1 MTPYLG
7 VQKRPREALG
17 RDESLEA
24 SVQQGVGGV
33 RICWRNDSRDD
44 RKEAP
49 ISRTTGEMRAVKRG
63 GEGGSRKGGKREHSR
78 EKGERKNPLED
89 RIGRELKTVKVKRK
103 PGEARRKGRPLPNPH
118 PEGQMGSGC
127 SRQPCVQDLDLSRP
141 PSDNGFVVP
150 ELPLTQRRCFR
161 GSVWTPGTAGTVIPR

>member
-1 MTPYLG
+1 MTPHLG
-7 VQKRPREALG
+7 VQQWPREARG
-17 RDESLEA
+17 RGGSLEE

-44 RKEAP
+44 RQEAP

-89 RIGRELKTVKVKRK
+89 RIGRELKT
-103 PGEARRKGRPLPNPH
+103 G
-118 PEGQMGSGC
+118 
-127 SRQPCVQDLDLSRP
+127 
-141 PSDNGFVVP
+141 
-150 ELPLTQRRCFR
+150 
-161 GSVWTPGTAGTVIPR
+161 